1 MDRKYLEESRL
12 WVKEELERC
21 IRFWLEHGMDEQL
34 AKDFRC
40 VFRLKADTADEL
52 AEILRSQI

>member
-1 MDRKYLEESRL
+1 MDFLGRL
-12 WVKEELERC
+12 NSYGVIIE
-21 IRFWLEHGMDEQL
+21 WLEHGMDEQL